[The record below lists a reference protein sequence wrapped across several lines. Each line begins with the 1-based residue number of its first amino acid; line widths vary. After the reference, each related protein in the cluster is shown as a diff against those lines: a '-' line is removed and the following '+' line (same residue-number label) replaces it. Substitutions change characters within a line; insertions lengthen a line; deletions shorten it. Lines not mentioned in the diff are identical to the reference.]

1 MKINYLIFIHIN
13 NIIIAIYVNDLLILN
28 LNLKNI
34 WNLKRLLLKR
44 FRIKDLK
51 SVIWYL
57 NM

>member
-1 MKINYLIFIHIN
+1 MKIDHLMFTHIN
-13 NIIIAIYVNDLLILN
+13 NIIIAIYVDDLLILG

-44 FRIKDLK
+44 FRMKDLE